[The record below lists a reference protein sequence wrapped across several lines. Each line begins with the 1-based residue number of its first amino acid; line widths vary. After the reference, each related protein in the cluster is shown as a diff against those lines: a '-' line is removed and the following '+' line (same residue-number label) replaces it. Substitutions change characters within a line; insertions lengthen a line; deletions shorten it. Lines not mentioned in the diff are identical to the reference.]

1 MDIKQKW
8 RLKQVGKIC
17 KAKEEEKK
25 EEEQKEEEK
34 KE

>member
-1 MDIKQKW
+1 MEAEQNNIKQKW
-8 RLKQVGKIC
+8 RLNQVGKQY

-25 EEEQKEEEK
+25 EEEK